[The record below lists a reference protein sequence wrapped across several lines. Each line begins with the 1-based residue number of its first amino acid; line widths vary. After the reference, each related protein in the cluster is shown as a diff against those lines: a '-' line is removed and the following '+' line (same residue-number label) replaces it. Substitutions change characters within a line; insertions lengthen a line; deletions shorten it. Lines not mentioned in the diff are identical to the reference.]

1 MIQID
6 HPDYYSK
13 GGIEVIDFI
22 DAHELNFNLGN
33 VIKYT
38 ARAGHKDGENK
49 MTALLKARWYLEH
62 EIERVKKG
70 ELVNGNTKERS

>member
-1 MIQID
+1 MIQIE

-13 GGIEVIDFI
+13 GGIEVIEFI

-33 VIKYT
+33 VVKYV
-38 ARAGHKDGENK
+38 ARAGLKNGENK

-62 EIERVKKG
+62 EIQRI
-70 ELVNGNTKERS
+70 TKEG